1 MIRRLM
7 KPIME
12 KLMLNA
18 IADPDVN
25 APVPLFS
32 EANQLESRRAKAWLD
47 DRLAKARKLHKDD
60 LYSETCLITP
70 AMAEVI
76 LKECNRGNRKLRGKK
91 IAAYMRAIIEGR
103 WKVHGQGISFA
114 KDGKL
119 NNGQHRLNAIILAGR
134 SVRMHVVFGEDRD
147 VFDVLDTGSN
157 RSGSDTLHSLG
168 YKNTTTLASAARLWS
183 IVTSEN
189 PNGNPS
195 VDNDEIRTIIAANPR
210 LEDLTTPAHRI
221 GKKLGTSGSAL
232 AAAFY
237 LIDQKSPSNRRLE
250 HFIDK
255 LSSGAELRAKDPI
268 LVLRDSLR
276 AKNLEARRD
285 GTGRNARTCA
295 ATILAWNKWI
305 SGATA
310 SPGSL
315 RWSAG
320 EPYPQPE

>member
-1 MIRRLM
+1 MIRRL
-7 KPIME
+7 KKIIME
-12 KLMLNA
+12 NLMLNA
-18 IADPDVN
+18 ATEREVN

-32 EANQLESRRAKAWLD
+32 EANQLETRRAEAWLD
-47 DRLAKARKLHKDD
+47 DRLTKARKLHKDD
-60 LYSETCLITP
+60 LHSETCLITP

-76 LKECNRGNRKLRGKK
+76 LKECNRGNRRLRGKK
-91 IAAYMRAIIEGR
+91 IAAYMKAIVEGR

-134 SVRMHVVFGEDRD
+134 SVRMHVVFGEDWD

-183 IVTSEN
+183 IVTGKN
-189 PNGNPS
+189 PNGNPV
-195 VDNDEIRTIIAANPR
+195 VDNDEIRAIIAANPR

-232 AAAFY
+232 AVAFY
-237 LIDQKSPSNRRLE
+237 LIDQKSSNSRRLD
-250 HFIDK
+250 HFIEK
-255 LSSGAELRAKDPI
+255 LSSGAELRAKDAI

-276 AKNLEARRD
+276 AKSLEARRD
-285 GTGRNARTCA
+285 GTGKNARTCA
-295 ATILAWNKWI
+295 AAILAWNKWI
-305 SGATA
+305 NGSKT

-315 RWSAG
+315 RWTSG